1 MMGELLPDRTPSS
14 MPSRSSRAHL
24 RRLAAAGLFA
34 LCAGGVLAETV
45 LRIPFVGVAE
55 IFLESE
61 DDLTP
66 DPFAFTPVTDLEPG
80 AVASSESALISGI
93 DAPSVVGI
101 SGDGVPGFRINGGSL
116 VTVGGSESV
125 VAGDTIA
132 VSLQTAAGVWEASYE
147 AVLTIGGFSATFTA
161 TTRAQPH
168 EIAIA
173 QTPLPDAEVGVA
185 WSHDFRGDATVGGGP
200 LADPLEISDLTW
212 SVSAGA
218 LPQGLSLNAAT
229 GILSGTPTQQEF
241 ASFTITATSSET
253 SASVA
258 QEMSVIDYTSAME
271 MEWDIPN
278 PTATLPLRGTVDVTV
293 DWGSDYANEACQ
305 RRFIAPGNHSCTY
318 DAPGLYTVRIAGTLT
333 GFGSGDLTY
342 PNAEKLVAV
351 TTWGETGLTSL
362 AGAFHGAE
370 NLAVVPADFPEAVT
384 DISDMFRGAIN
395 FNQDLSSWRFKTRNI
410 VAMDRAFQDALAFDG
425 SLETWCTPGIKAPTQ
440 GFREAF
446 RAVGPRGA
454 QLGKTMLLT
463 ENREPRWGGCGM
475 DLAGGETPAGR
486 IGDPFSYDVGANAA
500 LWASAPAGSTLDEV
514 VFAVVQGELP
524 PGLALDPE
532 TGQISGT
539 PTTAGSYSY
548 TIRAIHMSRQ

>member
-1 MMGELLPDRTPSS
+1 MASLL
-14 MPSRSSRAHL
+14 
-24 RRLAAAGLFA
+24 A
-34 LCAGGVLAETV
+34 LCSGAVLAETV
-45 LRIPFVGVAE
+45 LRIPFVGVAD

-61 DDLTP
+61 SDLTP
-66 DPFAFTPVTDLEPG
+66 DAFAFASASDVDPG
-80 AVASSESALISGI
+80 SVASSEDVTISGI
-93 DAPSVVGI
+93 DAPSVVAI
-101 SGDGVPGFRINGGSL
+101 SGDGVPGFRINGGPL
-116 VTVGGSESV
+116 VTIGGSESV
-125 VAGDTIA
+125 VAGDTIS
-132 VSLQTAAGVWEASYE
+132 VSLQTSPGAWEASYE
-147 AVLTIGGFSATFTA
+147 AILTIGGFSATFTA

-185 WSHDFRGDATVGGGP
+185 WSHDFRGDVTVDGGP
-200 LADPLEISDLTW
+200 MADPLEVADLTW

-218 LPQGLSLNAAT
+218 LPQGLSLETAT
-229 GILSGTPTQQEF
+229 GVLSGTPTQQEF
-241 ASFTITATSSET
+241 ASFTIAAASSET
-253 SASVA
+253 SSIVA
-258 QEMSVIDYTSAME
+258 QEMSVIDYTAAME
-271 MEWDIPN
+271 TQWDIPN

-305 RRFIAPGNHSCTY
+305 RRFTAPGNHSCTY

-370 NLAVVPADFPEAVT
+370 NLVAVPSDFPEEVT
-384 DISDMFRGAIN
+384 DISDMFRGAIR

-410 VAMDRAFQDALAFDG
+410 VAMDRAFQDALDFDR
-425 SLETWCTPGIKAPTQ
+425 SLETWCTPRIKSPSQ
-440 GFREAF
+440 SFRTAF
-446 RAVGPRGA
+446 RATGPRGL
-454 QLGKTMLLT
+454 QLGRTMRLT
-463 ENREPRWGGCGM
+463 ESREPRWGGCGM
-475 DLAGGETPAGR
+475 DLAGGDTPAGR

-500 LWASAPAGSTLDEV
+500 LWQSAPAGSTLDEV

-524 PGLALDPE
+524 PGLSLNPA
-532 TGQISGT
+532 TGEISGT
-539 PTTAGSYSY
+539 PTVAGSYSY